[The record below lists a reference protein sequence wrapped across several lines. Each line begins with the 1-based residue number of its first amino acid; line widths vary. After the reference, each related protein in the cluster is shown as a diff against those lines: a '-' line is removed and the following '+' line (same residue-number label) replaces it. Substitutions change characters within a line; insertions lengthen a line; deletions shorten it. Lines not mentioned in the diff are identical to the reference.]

1 MKNKLSDI
9 SETLKVE
16 KLKNERQIII
26 FMICLLIATILWFLN
41 ALSKEYSTYVSYP
54 VKYVN
59 PPKNQFLSTSLPSRL
74 EMKVEAHG
82 FILLRHKLSFSF
94 SPILL
99 NLTTLT
105 SNLEPVN
112 GNYTLYT
119 ATLLNT
125 LSNQVSKEISIT
137 EIKPEV
143 LVFKLDSL
151 ITKTVNIQPD
161 IKIEFNPQFNLKEP
175 VSVIPKQV
183 LITGPASVVDTIFSL
198 KTEYKSFEK
207 VEKSFEKVV
216 PLVYPLKTEV
226 NPGKVTLKFPVEKF
240 TEKEVKIPV
249 QLKNKPEGIK
259 VKLFPSEITVTFM
272 VGLSEYENIRPE
284 HFRAFVDFDYRM
296 SGSESLEVQFA
307 KQPSYIQVLR
317 ITPKSVEFLTENE

>member
-59 PPKNQFLSTSLPSRL
+59 PPKNQFLSTPLPSRL
-74 EMKVEAHG
+74 ELKVEAHG

-105 SNLEPVN
+105 NNLEPVN
-112 GNYTLYT
+112 GNYTLQT
-119 ATLLNT
+119 APLINT

-143 LVFKLDSL
+143 LIFKLDSL
-151 ITKTVNIQPD
+151 KTKTVNVQPD
-161 IKIEFNPQFNLKEP
+161 VKLEFNPQYNLKEP
-175 VSVIPKQV
+175 VSVLPKKV
-183 LITGPASVVDTIFSL
+183 LITGPASVVDTIFNL

-207 VEKSFEKVV
+207 VEKNFEKVV
-216 PLVYPLKTEV
+216 PVVHPPKTEIK
-226 NPGKVTLKFPVEKF
+226 PGKVTLKFPVEKF
-240 TEKEVKIPV
+240 TEKELKIPV
-249 QLKNKPEGIK
+249 QIKNKPERMRI
-259 VKLFPSEITVTFM
+259 KLFPSEIKVSFM
-272 VGLSEYENIRPE
+272 VGLSEFENIRPE
-284 HFRAFVDFDYRM
+284 HFQATVDFDNRTPDN
-296 SGSESLEVQFA
+296 ENLEVHLE

-317 ITPKSVEFLTENE
+317 ITPQSVEYLTENE